1 MLLFLEVVAAVV
13 ALMVGVAAYG
23 TWGERRRRRAYAAY
37 CIERGY
43 GWTTAIAGEER
54 PYEATR
60 GLFEEDDN
68 PKWGPAIRGTCN
80 GVPFTAFECNWYRR
94 GTGPHGPH
102 NDGIG
107 AMRWTID
114 RTLPRFL
121 MTSGRSL
128 WTGDVLMRAYYDG
141 EIIDFDDSPDF
152 SRHYSVQGNDAAA
165 VRTLFNRDLRQ
176 ALAVHSRCCAAGCGR
191 ELIWWRGEMLPPAGV
206 LDQFLLEGDRIR
218 TLFARG

>member
-13 ALMVGVAAYG
+13 ALMVSIAAYG
-23 TWGERRRRRAYAAY
+23 TWEEHRRGRGYAAY
-37 CIERGY
+37 CVERGY
-43 GWTTAIAGEER
+43 GYATALVAEER
-54 PYEATR
+54 PNEATR
-60 GLFEEDDN
+60 GLFEEDDH
-68 PKWGPAIRGTCN
+68 PTWGPAIRGTCN

-94 GTGPHGPH
+94 GTSRH

-107 AMRWTID
+107 ATRWTMD

-128 WTGDVLMRAYYDG
+128 WTGDVPMRASYDG
-141 EIIDFDDSPDF
+141 GIIEFDDSPDF

-165 VRTLFNRDLRQ
+165 VRALFTRDLRQ
-176 ALAVHSRCCAAGCGR
+176 ALAVHSGCCVAGCGR
-191 ELIWWRGEMLPPAGV
+191 ELIWWRGETLPPARV
-206 LDQFLLEGDRIR
+206 LDQFLLDGDQIR

>member
-1 MLLFLEVVAAVV
+1 MV
-13 ALMVGVAAYG
+13 ALMVSIAAYG
-23 TWGERRRRRAYAAY
+23 TREERRRRRAYVAY
-37 CIERGY
+37 CVERGY
-43 GWTTAIAGEER
+43 GYTTAIAGEER

-60 GLFEEDDN
+60 GLFEEGDN
-68 PKWGPAIRGTCN
+68 PTWGPAIGGTCN

-165 VRTLFNRDLRQ
+165 VRALFTRDLRQ
-176 ALAVHSRCCAAGCGR
+176 ALAVHSRCCVAGCGR
-191 ELIWWRGEMLPPAGV
+191 ELIWWRREMLPPAGV

-218 TLFARG
+218 VLFARG

>member
-13 ALMVGVAAYG
+13 ALMVSIAAYG
-23 TWGERRRRRAYAAY
+23 TWEEHRRGRAYVAY
-37 CIERGY
+37 CVERGY
-43 GWTTAIAGEER
+43 EYTTAFAGEER
-54 PYEATR
+54 PNEATR
-60 GLFEEDDN
+60 GLFDEDDN
-68 PKWGPAIRGTCN
+68 PTWGPAIRGRCN

-94 GTGPHGPH
+94 WTSPH

-107 AMRWTID
+107 AMRWTMD

-141 EIIDFDDSPDF
+141 AIIEFDDSPDF

-165 VRTLFNRDLRQ
+165 VRALFTRDLRQ
-176 ALAVHSRCCAAGCGR
+176 ALAVHSRCCVAGCR
-191 ELIWWRGEMLPPAGV
+191 SELIWWRGETLPPAGV
-206 LDQFLLEGDRIR
+206 LDQFLLDGDRIR

>member
-1 MLLFLEVVAAVV
+1 MLLVLEVVAAVV
-13 ALMVGVAAYG
+13 ALMVSIAAYG
-23 TWGERRRRRAYAAY
+23 TWEERRRRRAYVAY
-37 CIERGY
+37 CVERGY
-43 GWTTAIAGEER
+43 GYTTAIAGEER

-60 GLFEEDDN
+60 GLFEEGDN
-68 PKWGPAIRGTCN
+68 PTWGPAIRGTCN

-128 WTGDVLMRAYYDG
+128 WTGDVLMRAYYG
-141 EIIDFDDSPDF
+141 GGIIEFDDSPDF

-165 VRTLFNRDLRQ
+165 VRALFNRDLRQ